1 MITGLGLENFK
12 AWRKLEKIRMAPLTG
27 FFGANSSGK
36 SSIIQFLLL
45 LKQTINFADPQ
56 AVLYFGD
63 ERDTASFVELESY
76 ENIVFNHDLQR
87 LISWTLDWK
96 REFRE
101 ADSPKTLHTELQAN
115 SENYPIVNEID
126 YTYSNVVH
134 RIVRDANTSEYK
146 LLYRSDDETEEE
158 IPLEPDTVDYKS
170 GWSPKKCYGFPPSA
184 YRISFQMFTR
194 DIERL
199 FESIFYL
206 GPMREFPRRHYR
218 WDGSNPYDVGSRGER
233 VVDAIL
239 TARRTAPHII
249 PKFLQ
254 TSKRGEEP
262 PSFEYHTFEQRIAQ
276 WLKALN
282 LIHDFKMEQIG
293 GSNLYQV
300 LVQRTPKSVFVPLPD
315 VGFGVSQ
322 ILPVLVLCF
331 YAPEHSTIILEHPE
345 LHLHP
350 SVQMGLADVLI
361 EAIQTRHIQIILES
375 HSEHLLNR
383 IQRRMAEASLT
394 KEEVA
399 LYFCDMDEDGA
410 AKMEELKLNEYGEIS
425 NYPPDFFGD
434 RFGEAATTQL
444 EALRRRRAA
453 KK

>member
-45 LKQTINFADPQ
+45 LKQTINFADPN

-76 ENIVFNHDLQR
+76 KNIVFNHDLQR
-87 LISWTLDWK
+87 RISWELEWK

-101 ADSPKTLHTELQAN
+101 ANSPKTLHTELQAN
-115 SENYPIVNEID
+115 SENYPVVNEID
-126 YTYSNVVH
+126 YTYFNVVH
-134 RIVRDANTSEYK
+134 RIVRDVNTSEYK
-146 LLYRSDDETEEE
+146 LLYKSGDDMEEE
-158 IPLEPDTVDYKS
+158 IPLLEHDTVDYKS

-184 YRISFQMFTR
+184 YRIGFQIFTH
-194 DIERL
+194 DVERL
-199 FESIFYL
+199 FENIFYL

-239 TARRTAPHII
+239 TARRTYPHTI

-254 TSKRGEEP
+254 TLKPGEEP
-262 PSFEYHTFEQRIAQ
+262 PIIELPTFEEHIAH
-276 WLKALN
+276 WLQKLN
-282 LIHDFKMEQIG
+282 LIHDFKMERIG

-300 LVQRTPKSVFVPLPD
+300 MVQRTPHSVFVPLPD

-383 IQRRMAEASLT
+383 IQRRMAEAKLAP
-394 KEEVA
+394 EEVA
-399 LYFCDMDEDGA
+399 LYFCDMEEDGA

-425 NYPPDFFGD
+425 NYPPDFFGNQ
-434 RFGEAATTQL
+434 FEEVAETQL
-444 EALRRRRAA
+444 AGLRRRKAN
-453 KK
+453 K